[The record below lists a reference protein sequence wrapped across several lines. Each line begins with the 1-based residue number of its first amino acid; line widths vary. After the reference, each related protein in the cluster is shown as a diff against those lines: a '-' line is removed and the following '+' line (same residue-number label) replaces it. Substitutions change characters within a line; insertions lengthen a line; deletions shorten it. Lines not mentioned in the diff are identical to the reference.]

1 MGSAVGEYAG
11 VNPLEPA
18 AVTDAAGL
26 VLVVAVWRRGSW
38 FIGPGLAAGP
48 ALYAR
53 VAFTLGHGRQRLGV
67 GAEFTVIGM
76 SAEWFNDPVE

>member
-1 MGSAVGEYAG
+1 MGSTAGEYAG

-26 VLVVAVWRRGSW
+26 VWLLLYGGVGLGLLGMALQRDPRFTRG
-38 FIGPGLAAGP
+38 
-48 ALYAR
+48 

-67 GAEFTVIGM
+67 GAEFVVVGM